1 MDRIALLDHGIQGV
15 VFDKDGT
22 LIDFTASWAPALIA
36 SAEHLAAQLG
46 RPQAARDWLVATGQC
61 PDTGRILPGTTLAS
75 GTTRELVAEW
85 RNLATGLP
93 AADVLVPWLDAFWH
107 ARVMETLAPIGPVDA
122 LMTALRGAGVVLAVV
137 TNDSEAAAHE
147 TIDRLGLAGHF
158 AFVAGYDSGH
168 GSKPDPGVIRAAQD
182 HFGLERDRTAMV
194 RDSPADLIAGRQ
206 AGCGLVVG
214 VLSGTGDRE
223 TLEPLADVVVADVH
237 ALSPVPGCASTP

>member
-75 GTTRELVAEW
+75 GTTVELVAEW
-85 RNLATGLP
+85 RRLASDLP
-93 AADVLVPWLDAFWH
+93 GDTALVPWLDAFWH
-107 ARVMETLAPIGPVDA
+107 ARVMQTLAPIGPVGD
-122 LMTALRGAGVVLAVV
+122 LMAALRGAGLTLAVV

-147 TIDRLGLAGHF
+147 TIGHLGLAEHF
-158 AFVAGYDSGH
+158 AFIAGYDSGY
-168 GSKPDPGVIRAAQD
+168 GAKPDPGVIRAAQNRL
-182 HFGLERDRTAMV
+182 GLTPKRTAMIG
-194 RDSPADLIAGRQ
+194 DSPVDLIAGRR

-223 TLEPLADVVVADVH
+223 ALEPLADVVVADVH
-237 ALSPVPGCASTP
+237 ALSL